1 MEKVSDMMRLHSLRP
16 RPGSRHRVKRLGCGE
31 SSGHGKTSGKGHKGQ
46 KARSG
51 GSIRLGFEG
60 GQMPLIRRLPKR
72 GFNNAAFQKH
82 YAIVNVSDL
91 NAFEAGAVVNEQ
103 LLRESNLV
111 RGHFAG
117 IKILGDGDLKHGLK
131 VEADKFSATAR
142 EKIEKAG
149 GTITLREQGA
159 LKSDAIDTTGEAQ
172 ISEQEASGKPA
183 SRASRKKKS
192 SKKASTKSKS
202 RAKKKTAQ
210 ES

>member
-1 MEKVSDMMRLHSLRP
+1 MMHLHNLRP

-72 GFNNAAFQKH
+72 GFNNAAFHKN
-82 YAIVNVSDL
+82 YAIVNLADL
-91 NAFEAGAVVNEQ
+91 NEFKAGTIVSEQ
-103 LLRESNLV
+103 LLRESKLV
-111 RGHFAG
+111 RGHFVG
-117 IKILGDGDLKHGLK
+117 IKILGSGELKHGLT
-131 VEADKFSATAR
+131 VEADKVSAAAR

-149 GTITLREQGA
+149 GKITPRLRDDRQVQNESA
-159 LKSDAIDTTGEAQ
+159 SVDDVDLTSTEAREKP
-172 ISEQEASGKPA
+172 SAS
-183 SRASRKKKS
+183 
-192 SKKASTKSKS
+192 KASKAKAARSKP
-202 RAKKKTAQ
+202 RATKKTSR

>member
-1 MEKVSDMMRLHSLRP
+1 MERVNNMMRLHNLRP

-72 GFNNAAFQKH
+72 GFNNAAFHKQ
-82 YAIVNVSDL
+82 YAIVNLDDL
-91 NAFEAGAVVNEQ
+91 NAFKAGTAVNEQ
-103 LLRESNLV
+103 LLRESKLV
-111 RGHFAG
+111 RGHFVG
-117 IKILGDGDLKHGLK
+117 IKILGGGELKHGLK
-131 VEADKFSATAR
+131 VEADKVSAAAR

-149 GTITLREQGA
+149 GAITLREKAERSHGA
-159 LKSDAIDTTGEAQ
+159 AAS
-172 ISEQEASGKPA
+172 EASPEKPA
-183 SRASRKKKS
+183 GEVASEGKRKKKS
-192 SKKASTKSKS
+192 SKKTSV
-202 RAKKKTAQ
+202 RAKKKALR

>member
-1 MEKVSDMMRLHSLRP
+1 MMRLHNLRR

-72 GFNNAAFQKH
+72 GFNNAAFHKH
-82 YAIVNVSDL
+82 YAVVNLSDL
-91 NAFEAGAVVNEQ
+91 NAFKAGTVVNEK

-117 IKILGDGDLKHGLK
+117 IKILGDGELKHDLK
-131 VEADKFSATAR
+131 VQVDKISTTAR

-149 GTITLREQGA
+149 GTVTLREPGKIGKSEA
-159 LKSDAIDTTGEAQ
+159 DVASSEAESDAAV
-172 ISEQEASGKPA
+172 AKAKP
-183 SRASRKKKS
+183 
-192 SKKASTKSKS
+192 
-202 RAKKKTAQ
+202 RAKKTKSRKTK
-210 ES
+210 SG

>member
-1 MEKVSDMMRLHSLRP
+1 MEKVSNVMRLHNLQS

-72 GFNNAAFQKH
+72 GFNNAAFHKR
-82 YAIVNVSDL
+82 YAIVNLDDL
-91 NAFEAGAVVNEQ
+91 NAFKAGTAVNEQ
-103 LLRESNLV
+103 LLRESKLV

-117 IKILGDGDLKHGLK
+117 IKILGDGELKHGLK
-131 VEADKFSATAR
+131 VEADKISAAAR

-149 GTITLREQGA
+149 GTITLRDKAGRPHAAAAREGSA
-159 LKSDAIDTTGEAQ
+159 EEPAGEV
-172 ISEQEASGKPA
+172 ASKTP
-183 SRASRKKKS
+183 RKKKS
-192 SKKASTKSKS
+192 KTSAKAKKKASP
-202 RAKKKTAQ
+202 

>member
-1 MEKVSDMMRLHSLRP
+1 MMRLHNLRS

-72 GFNNAAFQKH
+72 GFNNAAFHKN
-82 YAIVNVSDL
+82 YAILDLDDL
-91 NAFEAGAVVNEQ
+91 NAFEPGTEVNEK
-103 LLRESNLV
+103 LLRESKLV

-117 IKILGDGDLKHGLK
+117 IKILGDGELKHGLK
-131 VEADKFSATAR
+131 VEADKVSATAR

-149 GTITLREQGA
+149 GTIKLREGGA
-159 LKSDAIDTTGEAQ
+159 PKAGRVRAAAAAE
-172 ISEQEASGKPA
+172 ISAKQAPA
-183 SRASRKKKS
+183 ESVSQAMGKKKS
-192 SKKASTKSKS
+192 SKKP
-202 RAKKKTAQ
+202 
-210 ES
+210 

>member
-1 MEKVSDMMRLHSLRP
+1 MMRLHNLRP

-31 SSGHGKTSGKGHKGQ
+31 SSGHGKTSGKGSKGQ

-72 GFNNAAFQKH
+72 GFNNAAFHKQ
-82 YAIVNVSDL
+82 YAVVNVSDL
-91 NAFEAGAVVNEQ
+91 NGFKAGTVVNEQ

-117 IKILGDGDLKHGLK
+117 IKILGDGELKHDLK
-131 VEADKFSATAR
+131 VQVDKISTTAR

-149 GTITLREQGA
+149 GTVTLREA
-159 LKSDAIDTTGEAQ
+159 RRIEKSQAEVASSETESDTAV
-172 ISEQEASGKPA
+172 AKAKP
-183 SRASRKKKS
+183 RVKKTKSRKKKS
-192 SKKASTKSKS
+192 
-202 RAKKKTAQ
+202 
-210 ES
+210 E

>member
-1 MEKVSDMMRLHSLRP
+1 MEKVGNMMRLHNLQS

-72 GFNNAAFQKH
+72 GFNNAAFHKR
-82 YAIVNVSDL
+82 YAIVNLDDL
-91 NAFEAGAVVNEQ
+91 NAFKAGTAVNEQ
-103 LLRESNLV
+103 LLRESKLV
-111 RGHFAG
+111 RGHFVG
-117 IKILGDGDLKHGLK
+117 IKILGDGELKHGLK
-131 VEADKFSATAR
+131 VEADKISAAAR

-149 GTITLREQGA
+149 GTITLRDKAGRPYA
-159 LKSDAIDTTGEAQ
+159 TAAR
-172 ISEQEASGKPA
+172 EASAEEPA
-183 SRASRKKKS
+183 GETASKRARKKKS
-192 SKKASTKSKS
+192 KTSAKAKKKASP
-202 RAKKKTAQ
+202 

>member
-1 MEKVSDMMRLHSLRP
+1 MMMRLHNLRP

-72 GFNNAAFQKH
+72 GFNNAAFHKQ
-82 YAIVNVSDL
+82 YAIVNLDDL
-91 NAFEAGAVVNEQ
+91 NEFKTGTVVNEQ
-103 LLRESNLV
+103 LLRESKLV

-117 IKILGDGDLKHGLK
+117 IKILGDGEVKHGLK
-131 VEADKFSATAR
+131 VEIDKISAVAR

-149 GTITLREQGA
+149 GTITLRDGRVQ
-159 LKSDAIDTTGEAQ
+159 KQRVSHEAPDVA
-172 ISEQEASGKPA
+172 EEEAPRETNTKNRSV
-183 SRASRKKKS
+183 
-192 SKKASTKSKS
+192 KKAPSKVKS
-202 RAKKKTAQ
+202 RAKKKTSR

>member
-1 MEKVSDMMRLHSLRP
+1 MMRLHNLRP

-72 GFNNAAFQKH
+72 GFNNAAFHRH

-91 NAFEAGAVVNEQ
+91 NGFEAGAVVNEQ

-111 RGHFAG
+111 RGYFVG
-117 IKILGDGDLKHGLK
+117 IKILGDGELKHGLK
-131 VEADKFSATAR
+131 VEADKVSATAR
-142 EKIEKAG
+142 DKIEKAG
-149 GTITLREQGA
+149 GTVTLRE
-159 LKSDAIDTTGEAQ
+159 
-172 ISEQEASGKPA
+172 
-183 SRASRKKKS
+183 RASLSTGAPTQASAAEGSAEANVQATQEKKS
-192 SKKASTKSKS
+192 SRSLRGRTTS
-202 RAKKKTAQ
+202 RAKKKT
-210 ES
+210 SRKT

>member
-1 MEKVSDMMRLHSLRP
+1 MRLHNLQP

-72 GFNNAAFQKH
+72 GFNNAAFHKH
-82 YAIVNVSDL
+82 YAIVNLDDIK
-91 NAFEAGAVVNEQ
+91 AFKAGTVVNEQ

-111 RGHFAG
+111 RGSFVG
-117 IKILGDGDLKHGLK
+117 IKILGDGELKHGLK
-131 VEADKFSATAR
+131 VEADKVSAAAR

-149 GTITLREQGA
+149 GTIALRDARAARAPHKDTDLTRQGSPA
-159 LKSDAIDTTGEAQ
+159 AETTSLVG
-172 ISEQEASGKPA
+172 GKKGSA
-183 SRASRKKKS
+183 RKLAARAK
-192 SKKASTKSKS
+192 TP
-202 RAKKKTAQ
+202 KKKT
-210 ES
+210 SRKS

>member
-1 MEKVSDMMRLHSLRP
+1 MMRLHNLQP

-72 GFNNAAFQKH
+72 GFNNAAFHKR
-82 YAIVNVSDL
+82 YAIVNLDDL
-91 NAFEAGAVVNEQ
+91 NAFKAGTAVNEQ
-103 LLRESNLV
+103 LLRESKLV
-111 RGHFAG
+111 RGHFVG
-117 IKILGDGDLKHGLK
+117 IKILGDGELKHGLK
-131 VEADKFSATAR
+131 VEADKISTTAR

-149 GTITLREQGA
+149 GTITLREKGA
-159 LKSDAIDTTGEAQ
+159 AVVAGSSTEEPSDA
-172 ISEQEASGKPA
+172 
-183 SRASRKKKS
+183 RAPKAIAKKKS
-192 SKKASTKSKS
+192 KTSAKAKKKAS
-202 RAKKKTAQ
+202 R

>member
-1 MEKVSDMMRLHSLRP
+1 MRLHNLRP
-16 RPGSRHRVKRLGCGE
+16 RPGSRHRTKRLGCGE

-72 GFNNAAFQKH
+72 GFNNAAFHKH

-91 NAFEAGAVVNEQ
+91 NAFEAGAVVNEK

-117 IKILGDGDLKHGLK
+117 IKILGDGELKHRLK
-131 VEADKFSATAR
+131 VEADKVSATAR

-149 GTITLREQGA
+149 GAITLREKA
-159 LKSDAIDTTGEAQ
+159 VTTTGRADAPGTSEISAEERSGERAPEAT
-172 ISEQEASGKPA
+172 GKKDSA
-183 SRASRKKKS
+183 RKRSAKAKS
-192 SKKASTKSKS
+192 Q
-202 RAKKKTAQ
+202 AKKKT
-210 ES
+210 SRKS

>member
-1 MEKVSDMMRLHSLRP
+1 MEKVSNMMRLHNLQP

-72 GFNNAAFQKH
+72 GFNNAAFHKR
-82 YAIVNVSDL
+82 YAIVNLDDL
-91 NAFEAGAVVNEQ
+91 NAFKAGTAVNEQ
-103 LLRESNLV
+103 LLRESKLV
-111 RGHFAG
+111 RGDFVG
-117 IKILGDGDLKHGLK
+117 IKILGGGELKHGLK
-131 VEADKFSATAR
+131 VEADKISASAR

-149 GTITLREQGA
+149 GTITLREKAERPHAAAA
-159 LKSDAIDTTGEAQ
+159 LEASPGNPAGEAA
-172 ISEQEASGKPA
+172 SEGT
-183 SRASRKKKS
+183 RKKKS
-192 SKKASTKSKS
+192 SRKTPAKAKKKAS
-202 RAKKKTAQ
+202 R